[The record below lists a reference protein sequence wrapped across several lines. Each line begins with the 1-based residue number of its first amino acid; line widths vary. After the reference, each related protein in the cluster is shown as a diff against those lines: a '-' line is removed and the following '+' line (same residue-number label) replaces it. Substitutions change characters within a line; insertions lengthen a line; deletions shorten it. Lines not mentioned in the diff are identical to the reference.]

1 MKTFLRKIFMSA
13 AALLLATAVHAY
25 DVTVVNEDGWEIY
38 FNIMSFE
45 NQTCMMVG
53 CSEGD
58 GTQGTNLIIPKTVE
72 VTIYGTITHTY
83 TYNVIRIKDA
93 RNPRIVSVTLPNS
106 IEYIGKSAFSGC
118 SSLSSINIPESVI
131 SIEQGAFSNCP
142 KLTSIDIPNSVTR
155 LDACAFENCWS
166 LSSVRLSNS
175 IRSIGNSAFKG
186 CESLTSIVIPASVT
200 SIGDNAFNGCSHL
213 SSVDISNSVTSI
225 GDNAFSGCSELTSI
239 RLPNSL
245 KTIKMGA
252 FSECQSLAFIEIPNS
267 VTSIGESAF
276 ERCKKMNSVTLGS
289 SIESIGELAFASCD
303 ALMKVNSRIENPFQ
317 INKNVFPTLVKSFG
331 VLYVP
336 KGRKTVYR
344 ATEGWSD
351 FMNIEDG
358 NKYLHLTMPS
368 GSNLHAFCY
377 NEPLDFSNVSGLKAY
392 IAGGFDPSTNEI
404 LLVSVNEVPAGTG
417 VILEGVAGKNYDILV
432 NQTSFVYSN
441 LLRGTLSQTSV
452 SEGYVLRGNQFERVE
467 PNTVVAAK
475 SAYLILPASVQGPPT
490 LSLKCLN
497 GVTDGID
504 TVLTDM
510 TPRDGHWYNLQGMRL
525 DGSPST
531 PGIYIR
537 NGRKVMVR

>member
-1 MKTFLRKIFMSA
+1 MKTFLRKIFLSA
-13 AALLLATAVHAY
+13 AALLLATAVHAF
-25 DVTVVNEDGWEIY
+25 TVVNEDGWILT
-38 FNIMSFE
+38 FTNISYE
-45 NQTCMMVG
+45 NKTCVLAG

-72 VTIYGTITHTY
+72 YTVYGPATTY
-83 TYNVIRIKDA
+83 SYTFNVIRIADA

-106 IEYIGKSAFSGC
+106 VENIGEYAFSGC

-131 SIEQGAFSNCP
+131 RIEQGAFSNCP
-142 KLTSIDIPNSVTR
+142 KLTSIDIPNSVTK
-155 LDACAFENCWS
+155 LEANAFAGCSS

-225 GDNAFSGCSELTSI
+225 GDNAFHACSELTSI
-239 RLPNSL
+239 GLPNSL
-245 KTIKMGA
+245 KTIKAGA
-252 FSECQSLAFIEIPNS
+252 FSECRSL
-267 VTSIGESAF
+267 T
-276 ERCKKMNSVTLGS
+276 SVTLGS

-303 ALMKVNSRIENPFQ
+303 ALVKVDSRIENPFK
-317 INKNVFPTLVKSFG
+317 INENVFPKVVKSVA
-331 VLYVP
+331 VLHVP
-336 KGRKTVYR
+336 KGRKPAYH

-368 GSNLHAFCY
+368 GGNFHALCHD
-377 NEPLDFSNVSGLKAY
+377 EPLDFRTVSGLTAY

-417 VILEGVAGKNYDILV
+417 VILQGAAGSAYYIPV
-432 NQTSFVYSN
+432 NETSFVYLN
-441 LLRGTLSQTSV
+441 LLRGTLSQTAI
-452 SEGYVLRGNQFERVE
+452 SEGYVLRGDQFERVE
-467 PNTVVAAK
+467 SNTTVAAN
-475 SAYLILPASVQGPPT
+475 SAYLTLPASVQGPST
-490 LSLKCLN
+490 LSLKCMD

-504 TVLTDM
+504 TVLTDI
-510 TPRDGHWYNLQGMRL
+510 TPLDGHWYNLQGMRL
-525 DGSPST
+525 DSSPST